1 MAIAF
6 GAFVVCAAA
15 ACAGTTPAGE
25 PSTTPPHTGPDVLT
39 LRAQACERPQP
50 RNGAAVVVTPE
61 LAATA
66 AHLVE
71 GNLRSLEVDG
81 RPARVV
87 AIDTDGDLAL
97 LVLSAEP
104 TGSTTATLRSPEP
117 GAATVI
123 TPTARVEAE
132 VVDVVT
138 LRVDNRGDDRVDER
152 RSAKLDIDV
161 QPGDSGSALIDEQG
175 RLVGIITLRR
185 PAAGVSYATSA
196 EELAALLAATPDD
209 AILAP
214 DDRCV

>member
-1 MAIAF
+1 MALAALIACV
-6 GAFVVCAAA
+6 AV
-15 ACAGTTPAGE
+15 ACADTTPASE
-25 PSTTPPHTGPDVLT
+25 PSSTPPPTAPEVLA

-50 RNGAAVVVTPE
+50 RNGAAVVVAPQ

-81 RPARVV
+81 RPAHVA
-87 AIDTDGDLAL
+87 AIDTDADLAL
-97 LVLSAEP
+97 LVLAAEA
-104 TGSTTATLRSPEP
+104 TGSPAATLQPPEP
-117 GAATVI
+117 GAAAVI
-123 TPTARVEAE
+123 TPTDRVDAE

-185 PAAGVSYATSA
+185 PSTGVSYATSA
-196 EELAALLAATPDD
+196 EELQALLADTEPA
-209 AILAP
+209 ANLAP
-214 DDRCV
+214 TDQCV